1 MGVPSQSL
9 EGIFEHKLDSK
20 YRVSVPSAWRP
31 AQGETVPL
39 RLLKWKHLGV
49 PILRALTNEA
59 FEDMIASIAN
69 DPELKPGLKSARKSA
84 IFAGSESAL
93 LNDQGKLSIPKK
105 LADQKGLEAGGVA
118 HLFGRGSAFDIV
130 APRDVEELNAAEEK
144 ILEDLYDS
152 VDFG

>member
-1 MGVPSQSL
+1 MGLPSQSL

-39 RLLKWKHLGV
+39 RLLRWKHLGV
-49 PILRALTNEA
+49 PVLRALTDEA
-59 FEDMIASIAN
+59 FEDMISSIAN
-69 DPELKPGLKSARKSA
+69 DPNLKPGLKSARKSA

-105 LADQKGLEAGGVA
+105 LADPKGLEAGGLA

-130 APRDVEELNAAEEK
+130 APRDVDALRTAEEK
-144 ILEDLYDS
+144 ILEELYDS